1 MSRRSCTGFTLIE
14 LLVVVAIIAL
24 LISILL
30 PSLQGAREQAKQ
42 AYCLSNMASLGKSS
56 NAYASED
63 KREQI
68 IPIHISHTNAL
79 SVITGWSDEWSWRTA
94 MTFAYGGRS
103 AQVPFPQ
110 GRGDAPTN
118 LTNAM
123 LDPDLSAGETMP
135 PGAQP
140 QYWGARTRPLNKYI
154 VGDASSDRKKF
165 ESFHCPSDTGYPPEL
180 PSTPFTN
187 SPTGWHNRDISRSAC
202 GIPMYD
208 LVGNS
213 YRINVAG
220 LVWAALGSPTTQGNF
235 CVSSWG
241 HRASTLESPGRLVLY
256 SEPLFYLLSRVEATN
271 NPEVVDVPGWHRKIR
286 TDNVVYVDGSARP
299 TVNVA
304 LGDWPQPLLE
314 QMNYTDPSGGYDW
327 RWFLRRGRAWQTDA
341 YPTPGARIV
350 RRNAGGAII
359 TPVMEQYFAG
369 RMHRWPFRGYQNN
382 LAATD

>member
-1 MSRRSCTGFTLIE
+1 MAVRRKRGFTLIE

-30 PSLQGAREQAKQ
+30 PSLSGAREQAKQ
-42 AYCLSNMASLGKSS
+42 AYCLSNMASLGKGS

-68 IPIHISHTNAL
+68 IPIHVSHTSIPAL
-79 SVITGWSDEWSWRTA
+79 ITGWNEEWSWRTA
-94 MTFAYGGRS
+94 STFAYGGRS

-110 GRGDAPTN
+110 GRTDVPTN

-123 LDPDLSAGETMP
+123 LDPDVGEPLP
-135 PGAQP
+135 PGGTGTPQP
-140 QYWGARTRPLNKYI
+140 QYWGARTRPLNRYI

-165 ESFHCPSDTGYPPEL
+165 ESFHCPSDTGYPTDL
-180 PSTPFTN
+180 PAN
-187 SPTGWHNRDISRSAC
+187 WNNRDISWGAV

-220 LVWAALGSPTTQGNF
+220 LVWASLGAPTSTGAF
-235 CVSSWG
+235 SVAAWG
-241 HRASTLESPGRLVLY
+241 HRASTLEAPGRLVLY
-256 SEPLFYLLSRVEATN
+256 SEPMFYLFSRVEGTL
-271 NPEVVDVPGWHRKIR
+271 NPEVADVAGWHRKVR

-299 TVNVA
+299 TRNVMLA
-304 LGDWPQPLLE
+304 QWELSVLQ
-314 QMNYTDPSGGYDW
+314 QMTYTDPNGGYDTN
-327 RWFLRRGRAWQTDA
+327 WFLRRGRAWQTDC

-350 RRNAGGAII
+350 RRNAGGAVV
-359 TPVMEQYFAG
+359 TPTMESQFGPY
-369 RMHRWPFRGYQNN
+369 MMRWPFRSYQNN
-382 LAATD
+382 LAGND